1 MARLRHTLPSILAVP
16 ALSACERMQDVPSGA
31 FSELQITLLLLTC
44 LLLVGALIANHKR
57 RQAVAQTQ
65 QAIGLLREQEQHY
78 RGLVES
84 VNAVTWE
91 MTLPDMQFAY
101 VSQHAETMLGYPRA
115 DWQGPDFLTRVI
127 HPEDLDWVRQRLQQ
141 KARLDQDHQFD
152 FRLRHRQGQTVW
164 VRNLVSATHD
174 LDGRVN
180 GLRGIIFD
188 INEQKSTE
196 QALLQSEQKFSRAF
210 QASPDALLLTTL
222 VDGRLLDVNLG
233 FTDMT
238 GFARED
244 AIGHTTAE
252 LGLWQDPSERARLL
266 DVLRRAGSVK
276 DMRTRIVTSAGIVR
290 EVEISA
296 EPMVIEDQ
304 PCLLS
309 ITRDVTER
317 LAMEDSLRQAATV
330 FESTLEGVLI
340 CDASGRVLA
349 INNAFSR
356 ITGFAGE
363 DVLGQSITALQ
374 DQTTEPALI
383 TEVARSL
390 RSTGH
395 WQGETWNRR
404 RNGELYA
411 AWVNISQNLNPDG
424 RVGHIVLVFSDI
436 TPLKHSQARL
446 DHQAHHDPLTG
457 LPNRLLFEA
466 RLREALHAALENPQP
481 APGALL
487 FIDLDRFK
495 QINDSLGHHIGDVLL
510 QSVSTRLRQALRDTD
525 TVARHGGDEFIV
537 LVPRLHQEEHAGQ
550 IAEKLLA
557 VFRHPITAE
566 GHEFF
571 VSASIGISLFPDDGN
586 DVNSLIKHA
595 DAAMYRAKNQG
606 RNRYEYYTRDLTA
619 DAQQRMELENEL
631 RRGLDRNE
639 FILHYQPKQMLGS
652 GELFGVEALVRW
664 QHPRWGLVEPSM
676 FIPLAEETG
685 LIVELGRQIL
695 HQGCAQLAEWLRSG
709 FDPVQLAVNVS
720 GAQLMDRQLIDE
732 IARALVKYAIP
743 AGKLEL
749 EITEDF
755 VMNRNRDS
763 IGLLHEL
770 RAMGLNLSI
779 DDFGTGYSSLNYL
792 KELPLQTLK
801 IDRSFVAGL
810 PEDRQDTAISQTII
824 VLAHNLGMSVVAEGV
839 ENLGQKAALQQ
850 QGCDAIQGYLLG
862 RPMAADSF
870 ADKFLRR
877 SA

>member
-1 MARLRHTLPSILAVP
+1 MATHSQRLSYYAILPSLTGCAR
-16 ALSACERMQDVPSGA
+16 ASDVTAHA
-31 FSELQITLLLLTC
+31 FSEVQIVLLLLTC
-44 LLLVGALIANHKR
+44 LLLVGALIANNKR

-65 QAIGLLREQEQHY
+65 RAIALLREQEQHY

-91 MTLPDMQFAY
+91 MSLPTMQFVY
-101 VSQHAETMLGYPRA
+101 VSRHAETMLGHPRSSWLEADFFARQIYPDDA
-115 DWQGPDFLTRVI
+115 P
-127 HPEDLDWVRQRLQQ
+127 WVRALLRD
-141 KARLDQDHQFD
+141 KATLNQDHQFD
-152 FRLRHRQGQTVW
+152 FRIRNEAGQPIW
-164 VRNLVSATHD
+164 VRNLVSCTHD
-174 LDGRVN
+174 QDGQVN

-210 QASPDALLLTTL
+210 QASPDALLISRMA
-222 VDGRLLDVNLG
+222 DGKLLDVNIG
-233 FTDMT
+233 FTEMT
-238 GFARED
+238 GYARSE
-244 AIGHTTAE
+244 AIGRTTLE
-252 LGLWQDPSERARLL
+252 LGLWHEPADRDRMLAT
-266 DVLRRAGSVK
+266 LRKTGSVR
-276 DMRTRIVTSAGIVR
+276 DMRGRVRTSFGTVR
-290 EVEISA
+290 EVELST
-296 EPMVIEDQ
+296 EPIVIEDQ

-317 LAMEDSLRQAATV
+317 LRMEESLRQAATV
-330 FESTLEGVLI
+330 FESTLEGVVI
-340 CDASGRVLA
+340 CDANANILA
-349 INNAFSR
+349 VNQAFTR
-356 ITGFAGE
+356 ITGFAPE
-363 DVLGQSITALQ
+363 EVLGLSIATLQEQSEDA
-374 DQTTEPALI
+374 ALI
-383 TEVARSL
+383 SEVANVLESK
-390 RSTGH
+390 GH

-404 RNGELYA
+404 CNGELYA

-424 RVGHIVLVFSDI
+424 QVGYLVMVFSDI

-466 RLREALHAALENPQP
+466 RLREALHASAEEFNPS
-481 APGALL
+481 PGALL

-495 QINDSLGHHIGDVLL
+495 HINDSLGHHVGDQLL
-510 QSVSTRLRQALRDTD
+510 TCVSSRLSQTLRETD

-537 LVPRLHQEEHAGQ
+537 LVPRLHQEEDAGQ

-631 RRGLDRNE
+631 RRGLDRHE
-639 FILHYQPKQMLGS
+639 FILHYQPKQLIRT
-652 GELFGVEALVRW
+652 GELCGVEALVRW
-664 QHPRWGLVEPSM
+664 QHPKRGLVDPSQ

-685 LIVELGRQIL
+685 LIVELGKQIL
-695 HQGCAQLAEWLRSG
+695 HLGCAQLAEWLRAG
-709 FDPVQLAVNVS
+709 FDPVLLAVNVS
-720 GAQLMDRQLIDE
+720 GTQLVDRQLLEE
-732 IARALVKYAIP
+732 IAQALKFYAIP
-743 AGKLEL
+743 ASKLEL

-839 ENLGQKAALQQ
+839 ETHGQKLALQQ
-850 QGCDAIQGYLLG
+850 QGCDAIQGFLVSE
-862 RPMAADSF
+862 PMSAEFF
-870 ADKFLRR
+870 ADKFLRH

>member
-1 MARLRHTLPSILAVP
+1 MANFRPILLILTAMW
-16 ALSACERMQDVPSGA
+16 ALAGCKRVEQASAHA
-31 FSELQITLLLLTC
+31 FSEIQIVLLLLTC
-44 LLLVGALIANHKR
+44 LLLFGALIANHKR

-65 QAIGLLREQEQHY
+65 EAFTLLREQEQHY

-91 MTLPDMQFAY
+91 MSLTGMRFIY
-101 VSQHAETMLGYPRA
+101 VSQHAETMLGLPRSRWLEPNFLFGQIYP
-115 DWQGPDFLTRVI
+115 D
-127 HPEDLDWVRQRLQQ
+127 DLDWVKEHLLA
-141 KARLDQDHQFD
+141 KVALNQDHQFD
-152 FRLRHRQGQTVW
+152 FRMLNDQGQPQW
-164 VRNLVSATHD
+164 LRNLVSCIRDKRGQVT
-174 LDGRVN
+174 
-180 GLRGIIFD
+180 GLRGVIVD
-188 INEQKSTE
+188 IHEQKSVE

-210 QASPDALLLTTL
+210 QASPDALILSRLD
-222 VDGRLLDVNLG
+222 DGKLLDVNRG
-233 FTDMT
+233 FTEMT
-238 GFARED
+238 GHDRAD
-244 AIGHTTAE
+244 AIGRTTLE
-252 LGLWQDPSERARLL
+252 LQLWHDPADRFRMIETLQRT
-266 DVLRRAGSVK
+266 GSVR
-276 DMRTRIVTSAGIVR
+276 DMRAKIVTATGRVR
-290 EVEISA
+290 EVEIST
-296 EPMVIEDQ
+296 EPMLVEDQ

-330 FESTLEGVLI
+330 FESTLEGVII
-340 CDASGRVLA
+340 CSADSRVLA
-349 INNAFSR
+349 INNAFTR
-356 ITGFAGE
+356 ITGYEAQDVIGQPLARLQGQVE
-363 DVLGQSITALQ
+363 DLALTREIRAIL
-374 DQTTEPALI
+374 D
-383 TEVARSL
+383 
-390 RSTGH
+390 STGH

-411 AWVNISQNLNPDG
+411 AWVNISRNLNPDG
-424 RVGHIVLVFSDI
+424 GVDYLVLVFSDI

-466 RLREALHAALENPQP
+466 RLREALHANAEETSPP
-481 APGALL
+481 PGALL

-510 QSVSTRLRQALRDTD
+510 TSVSTRLRQALRDTD

-537 LVPRLHQEEHAGQ
+537 LVPRLQQEEDAGQ

-571 VSASIGISLFPDDGN
+571 VSASIGISLFPDDGC

-631 RRGLDRNE
+631 RRGLDRKE
-639 FILHYQPKQMLGS
+639 FILHYQPKQLLKT

-664 QHPRWGLVEPSM
+664 QHPQWGLVEPSQ

-685 LIVELGRQIL
+685 LIVELGKQIL
-695 HQGCAQLAEWLRSG
+695 HQSCAQLADWLNKG
-709 FDPVQLAVNVS
+709 FDPVLLAVNVS
-720 GAQLMDRQLIDE
+720 GAQLVDRQLIDE
-732 IARALVKYAIP
+732 IARALTHYNIP
-743 AGKLEL
+743 AEKLEL

-763 IGLLHEL
+763 VGLLHEL
-770 RAMGLNLSI
+770 RDMGLSLSI

-810 PEDRQDTAISQTII
+810 PEDKQDTAISQTII
-824 VLAHNLGMSVVAEGV
+824 VLAHNLGMTVVAEGV
-839 ENLGQKAALQQ
+839 ETHGQRAALQQ
-850 QGCDAIQGYLLG
+850 QGCDAVQGFLISE
-862 RPMAADSF
+862 PMTADRF
-870 ADKFLRR
+870 AEQFLRL